1 MKGVFMSDMQ
11 IATGILPV
19 LPVHNVSETIGWY
32 ERTLGFTKLFEQ
44 PAPDGTV
51 FTGQVQKQGSNIM
64 FNLNP
69 GDADKQGG
77 GIYLW
82 IRIEESD
89 IDAFYTELEARGLT
103 VVDALQDGFWG
114 DRFFSIRDVNGYI
127 LAFNKS
133 K

>member
-1 MKGVFMSDMQ
+1 MSDRQ
-11 IATGILPV
+11 RATGVLPV
-19 LPVHNVSETIGWY
+19 LPVHDVSKTLSWY
-32 ERTLGFTKLFEQ
+32 ESVLGFDKLFEQ

-51 FTGQVQKQGSNIM
+51 FTGQVQKQGSNLM

-69 GDADKQGG
+69 GDASKQGG

-82 IRIEESD
+82 VRIEESD
-89 IDAFYTELEARGLT
+89 IDAFFTTLETQGVE

-114 DRFFSIRDVNGYI
+114 DRFFAIRDLNGYI